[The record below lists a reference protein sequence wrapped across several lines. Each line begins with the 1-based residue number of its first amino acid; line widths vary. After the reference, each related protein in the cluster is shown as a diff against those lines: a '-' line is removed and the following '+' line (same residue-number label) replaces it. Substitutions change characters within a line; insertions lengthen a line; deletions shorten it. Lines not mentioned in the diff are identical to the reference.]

1 VTPRPIRVAAYGYF
15 GMGNLGNE
23 ASLAAFVDHVRTGYP
38 HVALSCYASDP
49 DRVRREHGIPATRLM
64 TYRAEPG
71 RRGLPVTVR
80 KVAGRVWDPPRTFAL
95 MGHVDV
101 LVVPGTGV
109 LETRLVA
116 TPWGLPL
123 WLFLAA
129 LSCRLRGRPVV
140 LLNVGAERPTHPV
153 TRWLY
158 RSTVRLA
165 THCTYRDDAS
175 RAAASAMGATGRP
188 GEVHPD
194 LAFLLPVPETGPQRS
209 GHVVLGV
216 MTYEG
221 RPDDP
226 RRGPATVGRYRDRM
240 VELGTRLLDDGHSL
254 TIVVGDLAD
263 RDLAEA
269 IAAGVRAAR
278 PGLRAARVAVSD
290 ATDVDGVMRETAA
303 AEVVLASR
311 FHTVICAVKT
321 ATPTVSLGYADKN
334 GHLLAEFGLGR
345 FSQPLEEVDVDRVVA
360 QLDEARCAYPAVAGH
375 MKETLRRYEA
385 ELHDELESLL
395 GELVGG
401 RRSSLR

>member
-1 VTPRPIRVAAYGYF
+1 
-15 GMGNLGNE
+15 
-23 ASLAAFVDHVRTGYP
+23 
-38 HVALSCYASDP
+38 
-49 DRVRREHGIPATRLM
+49 
-64 TYRAEPG
+64 
-71 RRGLPVTVR
+71 
-80 KVAGRVWDPPRTFAL
+80 
-95 MGHVDV
+95 
-101 LVVPGTGV
+101 V

-321 ATPTVSLGYADKN
+321 ATPTVLPRLRGQERPPA
-334 GHLLAEFGLGR
+334 GR
-345 FSQPLEEVDVDRVVA
+345 VRAGPVQPAPR
-360 QLDEARCAYPAVAGH
+360 
-375 MKETLRRYEA
+375 
-385 ELHDELESLL
+385 
-395 GELVGG
+395 GG
-401 RRSSLR
+401 RRRPRGRPARRGALRVPGRGGPHEGDPPPVRGGAPRRARVAPR